1 MASEANQR
9 IGDYE
14 IIAPIGAGGM
24 GRVFKVRN
32 VISNRE
38 EAMKVLL
45 PDFASQPELAARFL
59 AEIRTLGTL
68 EHPNIAQL
76 RTAFQYQNHFVM
88 VMEYVEG
95 ATLEKLAS
103 PGPIPLEQM
112 LDYAS
117 QTLAGLSYAHSHGVT
132 HRDIKPANIMV
143 TSHGVAKLMDFGIAK
158 GTEDVQLTRPG
169 TTMGSV
175 YYMSP
180 EQVQGGPIDA
190 RSDIY
195 SFGVTLYEL
204 FTGKKPFVSESSYTV
219 LNAQINENPV
229 PLIQV
234 NPNLPVELNDIVLTA
249 MAKDPAA
256 RFQNADAFRNALRSV
271 REPKAAA
278 TPVAAPVVVPAMAA
292 SATAVAGAVPSATA
306 AVSAAPG
313 PVPVPSAASTPVP
326 NQPPKFTPVPQVAP
340 TAQKSKGN
348 RGLWITLGAIAA
360 VLAIAAVATLGPRF
374 YPMLMAKRS
383 SAPATNP
390 AQPEA
395 TPAPATPPA
404 STPSSAEMA
413 SATSAQPASGSVGSS
428 LAAGAPAANPSPA
441 ANSQPRSGQAGSGS
455 AGSASSG
462 QRTNAPAVR
471 QPYVPQSAN
480 APPTQA
486 AAMANAPPA
495 PAGPSPEQI
504 REVKDKLMNLSA
516 RADAARGGVQAL
528 RTQQQAQGLD
538 LRTDIVASMNRMDSN
553 LAEARQSLNARDL
566 STANEYIGQAEKEV
580 AKLEAFLGR

>member
-1 MASEANQR
+1 MASDGNQR

-14 IIAPIGAGGM
+14 ILAPIGEGGM

-59 AEIRTLGTL
+59 AEIRTLATL
-68 EHPNIAQL
+68 EHPNITQL

-95 ATLEKLAS
+95 ATLEKMAA
-103 PGPIPLEQM
+103 PAPIPLAQM

-117 QTLAGLSYAHSHGVT
+117 QTLAGLSYAHGHGVT

-158 GTEDVQLTRPG
+158 STEDIQLTRPG

-195 SFGVTLYEL
+195 SFGVTLYEM
-204 FTGKKPFVSESSYTV
+204 FTGRKPFVSESSYTV
-219 LNAQINENPV
+219 LNAQINENPA

-234 NPNLPVELNDIVLTA
+234 NPELPVELNEIVLKA

-256 RFQNADAFRNALRSV
+256 RFQNADAFRDALRSL
-271 REPKAAA
+271 REPK
-278 TPVAAPVVVPAMAA
+278 TAAPVVAPAMAAA
-292 SATAVAGAVPSATA
+292 SATAVAGALPSATA
-306 AVSAAPG
+306 AASAVPG
-313 PVPVPSAASTPVP
+313 PVSVPSTASAPEA
-326 NQPPKFTPVPQVAP
+326 NQAPKFTPVPQVAP
-340 TAQKSKGN
+340 AAQKSKGN
-348 RGLWITLGAIAA
+348 RGLWITLGAVAA

-374 YPMLMAKRS
+374 YPMLAKHS
-383 SAPATNP
+383 STSSTTA
-390 AQPEA
+390 AQTDA
-395 TPAPATPPA
+395 TPAPTNSLASPQSPVTATA
-404 STPSSAEMA
+404 
-413 SATSAQPASGSVGSS
+413 ATEQPTGASVGASP
-428 LAAGAPAANPSPA
+428 AANAPAANANPA
-441 ANSQPRSGQAGSGS
+441 ANGRPGSGQAGSPGFGS
-455 AGSASSG
+455 AG

-480 APPTQA
+480 AAPTQN
-486 AAMANAPPA
+486 AAMANAPPV
-495 PAGPSPEQI
+495 PAGPSAEQV

-538 LRTDIVASMNRMDSN
+538 LRTDIVSSMSRMN
-553 LAEARQSLNARDL
+553 NYLAEAQQSLNAHDL
-566 STANEYIGQAEKEV
+566 STANEYMSQAEKEI
-580 AKLEAFLGR
+580 AKLEAFLGH